1 MLACDLILAV
11 RTSKSVSADQV
22 KSLERMVFG
31 AGTPSREQLELLFLI
46 DGYALR
52 ADPSWAALLDRAALS
67 ALVAA
72 PGELAQA
79 SAVARAAA

>member
-11 RTSKSVSADQV
+11 RASKSVSADQV

-31 AGTPSREQLELLFLI
+31 SGTPSREQLELLFLI

-52 ADPSWAALLDRAALS
+52 ADPSWAALLARAALS
-67 ALVAA
+67 ALVAP

>member
-1 MLACDLILAV
+1 M
-11 RTSKSVSADQV
+11 
-22 KSLERMVFG
+22 ERMVFG

-52 ADPSWAALLDRAALS
+52 ADPSWAALLDRAAVS